1 MESYTFAG
9 SDQLETAVS
18 LRIGSLEGHEPP
30 VPSSTL
36 ARRPDL
42 KQLGSNQSA
51 HSDLYVTVQLW
62 SDSKPLSVQVQTAYK
77 AFKTTRTWNEWLTL
91 PVDYATLP
99 LGSQLAITIWDLSP
113 AGGEHSKGHHV
124 PFGGTTLSL
133 FEEDSTLRQ
142 GRQKCRVHRH
152 KAADGLSATTTPA
165 ILPTPRRA
173 GVRSP
178 KGAEEDGKVERL
190 EKLLKKHEMAE
201 IPRIDWLDQLTFRAI
216 EQQGLLTPSSDRK
229 TNGNREDANEIAK
242 NGDKFDGLQAGHESG
257 SDPETFFSLFI
268 DFPLFDLP
276 IVFTDHEYPPP
287 PISSRHPH
295 TPSSSSAMLKPPPTT
310 SAGVSIRVGGSD
322 VDPSGG
328 RVVKIYDPEV
338 FARDNPAESMHRRLV
353 RSHRTSLLD
362 RDLKP
367 NAKIRDELNVIMSYS
382 PTHELSLEEKD
393 LIWKFR
399 HHLTRDKRA
408 LTKFVKSVSWHDQG
422 EARQAVQIIPK
433 WTEIDVDEALELLG
447 PSFDNPVV
455 RAYAVDRLRKADDE
469 ELLLYLLQ
477 LVQALKYERIS
488 PEPAKDATQDSSLA
502 RFLIARATKNLTL
515 GTYFHWYLMVECDES
530 SPAQGT
536 EHRKLFAR
544 IEYDFMI
551 ELLKTPEGPERRKT
565 LLRQGELIT
574 VLSKI
579 SKEVRF
585 WRGDRLQKIERLKQF
600 LADPKNEM
608 MTFDPPLP
616 LPLDPSVSI
625 VSCYPEEST
634 VFKSTLFPLLIPFKT
649 ADGRKY
655 PIIFKT
661 GDDLRQDQ
669 LVIQIITLMDRLLQ
683 KENLDLKLSPY
694 RILATS
700 ATAGAVQFV
709 ASMSLAAAST
719 KYRGSILAFLKA
731 NNPDEHEPL
740 GVRKETMETYIKSCA
755 GYCVITYLLGVGDR
769 HLDNLLLAPDG
780 HFFHADF
787 GFILGRDPKPFAPA
801 MKLCKEMVEGMGG
814 SNSAYF
820 AAFKQYCFTAYTTLR
835 KSSNLILNLFSL
847 MVDANIPDIR
857 MEPDKAVWKVKERF
871 HLEMSEEDAIM
882 HFELLINDS
891 MNAIF
896 PVVID
901 RIHGMIQ
908 NWRA

>member
-1 MESYTFAG
+1 MEPYSFAG
-9 SDQLETAVS
+9 SDRLEIPVS
-18 LRIGSLEGHEPP
+18 VRIGSLEGHEASIPY
-30 VPSSTL
+30 STL
-36 ARRPDL
+36 IRRPDL
-42 KQLGSNQSA
+42 KHIGSNQSP

-62 SDSKPLSVQVQTAYK
+62 ADSKPLTVPVQTAYK
-77 AFKTTRTWNEWLTL
+77 TFKTSRTWNEWLTI
-91 PVDYATLP
+91 PIDYATLP
-99 LGSQLAITIWDLSP
+99 LTSQLAITAWDLSP
-113 AGGEHSKGHHV
+113 TGGERGRGHHV
-124 PFGGTTLSL
+124 PFGGTTISL
-133 FEEDSTLRQ
+133 FEKDCTLRQ
-142 GRQKCRVHRH
+142 GRQKCHVHRH
-152 KAADGLSATTTPA
+152 KAADGLSTTTTPA
-165 ILPTPRRA
+165 ILPRPRHA
-173 GVRSP
+173 DPSST
-178 KGAEEDGKVERL
+178 DGDDVEARIERL
-190 EKLLKKHEMAE
+190 EKILKKHEMGE

-216 EQQGLLTPSSDRK
+216 EQQGLLKATDTIQKSRGHVNGTQHDEPKQDTDNKPDPLESQNHSSF
-229 TNGNREDANEIAK
+229 T
-242 NGDKFDGLQAGHESG
+242 
-257 SDPETFFSLFI
+257 LFI
-268 DFPLFDLP
+268 DFPRFDFP
-276 IVFTDHEYPPP
+276 IVFTDHEYAPP
-287 PISSRHPH
+287 PITSSHH
-295 TPSSSSAMLKPPPTT
+295 QTPSSSNVILKPPP
-310 SAGVSIRVGGSD
+310 GIHGGSPSNTLHPD
-322 VDPSGG
+322 EDPYGG
-328 RVVKIYDPEV
+328 RIVRIYDPEV

-367 NAKIRDELNVIMSYS
+367 NAKIRDELNIIMAYS
-382 PTHELSLEEKD
+382 PTHELNLEEKD
-393 LIWKFR
+393 LVWKFR
-399 HHLTRDKRA
+399 HHLSRDKRA
-408 LTKFVKSVSWHDQG
+408 LTKFVKSVSWHDPG

-433 WTEIDVDEALELLG
+433 WADIAVDEALELLG

-477 LVQALKYERIS
+477 LVQALKYEKIS
-488 PEPAKDATQDSSLA
+488 QESAKDPTEDSSLA
-502 RFLIARATKNLTL
+502 RFLISRAAQNLKL
-515 GTYFHWYLMVECDES
+515 GNFFHWYLMVECDEF
-530 SPAQGT
+530 SPAQGA
-536 EHRKLFAR
+536 EYRKLYSR
-544 IEYDFMI
+544 IEYEFMI

-574 VLSKI
+574 VLSKV

-585 WRGDRLQKIERLKQF
+585 SRGDRLQKIERLKQF
-600 LADPKNEM
+600 LADPKNEL
-608 MTFDPPLP
+608 TSFDPPLP
-616 LPLDPSVSI
+616 LPLDPNVSI
-625 VSCYPEEST
+625 VGCFPEEST

-649 ADGRKY
+649 SDGKKY

-709 ASMSLAAAST
+709 ASTSLAAASS
-719 KYRGSILAFLKA
+719 KYRGSILAFLRA
-731 NNPDEHEPL
+731 NNPDENAPL
-740 GVRKETMETYIKSCA
+740 GVRKENMETYIKSCA

-814 SNSAYF
+814 SSSAYF